1 MEADKENSKPTEHEA
16 PGEDDG
22 AGFKPT
28 EVDVARFHSMLRLL
42 GARKAEGEDK
52 VAAPRDTEE
61 VTRRAEVTADEET
74 SGPLRAEVTAEE
86 DATVILQAEV
96 TVGEEAN
103 EGKLTET
110 PASYIVEAN
119 FEMGGDDA

>member
-1 MEADKENSKPTEHEA
+1 MT
-16 PGEDDG
+16 
-22 AGFKPT
+22 
-28 EVDVARFHSMLRLL
+28 
-42 GARKAEGEDK
+42 AE
-52 VAAPRDTEE
+52 
-61 VTRRAEVTADEET
+61 EET

-103 EGKLTET
+103 EGKLTKT